1 MDNLNFMKEFGQT
14 DSQNQTSFQKFGQLT
29 EQDDAKSVT
38 DVQENQTI
46 QEFPQ
51 LAEPTYWLSYE
62 YEKLSQEVKKL
73 HEKIDLVVSIVKK
86 KPRKN
91 TLTEVN
97 TKVDCIIEQLDK
109 KRKIEPKEGEK

>member
-1 MDNLNFMKEFGQT
+1 MDNLNFGHT
-14 DSQNQTSFQKFGQLT
+14 VSQNQTSFQKIGQLT
-29 EQDDAKSVT
+29 EQDDAKSLK
-38 DVQENQTI
+38 DVEENKTI

-51 LAEPTYWLSYE
+51 LDEPTYWLSYE

-109 KRKIEPKEGEK
+109 KRKLEPKEGEK

>member
-1 MDNLNFMKEFGQT
+1 MDNLNFGQT
-14 DSQNQTSFQKFGQLT
+14 DLQNQTSSQKFGQLA
-29 EQDDAKSVT
+29 EQDDAKSLK

-62 YEKLSQEVKKL
+62 YEKLSEEVKIL
-73 HEKIDLVVSIVKK
+73 HEKNDLVLSIIKK

-97 TKVDCIIEQLDK
+97 TKVDCIIEKLNK
-109 KRKIEPKEGEK
+109 KRKFEPKEGEK

>member
-1 MDNLNFMKEFGQT
+1 MNIILESLLKWFAPILVF
-14 DSQNQTSFQKFGQLT
+14 TS
-29 EQDDAKSVT
+29 D
-38 DVQENQTI
+38 
-46 QEFPQ
+46 
-51 LAEPTYWLSYE
+51 
-62 YEKLSQEVKKL
+62 EVFSLINKIL

-109 KRKIEPKEGEK
+109 KRKLKPKEGEK